1 MFGMLTEA
9 AALILNTNWAW
20 YPKTGQ
26 ESSAN
31 AISNATLRGGEDE
44 EGAEEDQLLGPKVM
58 LDIIIGTFKFGQL
71 SLLLIYILF
80 SSIFRIVLHFFDLF
94 ICVFKVNKLFVLLGI
109 LTDYL
114 LHA

>member
-26 ESSAN
+26 ESS
-31 AISNATLRGGEDE
+31 SRGGEDE

-80 SSIFRIVLHFFDLF
+80 SSIF
-94 ICVFKVNKLFVLLGI
+94 
-109 LTDYL
+109 
-114 LHA
+114 